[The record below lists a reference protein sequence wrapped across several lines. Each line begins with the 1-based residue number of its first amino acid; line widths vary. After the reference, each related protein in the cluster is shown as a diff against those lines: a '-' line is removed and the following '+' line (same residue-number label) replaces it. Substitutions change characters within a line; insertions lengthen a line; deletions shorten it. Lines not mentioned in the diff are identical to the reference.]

1 MSLKFPGELCFMTLN
16 NDAKFEEG
24 LSCEFKI
31 YIKNLRNFDPST
43 QNSQKFTLYLAAFG
57 QIK

>member
-1 MSLKFPGELCFMTLN
+1 MTLN

-43 QNSQKFTLYLAAFG
+43 QNSQKCTLYLAAFG